1 MTKQMDPTRRKQAR
15 HAQKAKMKR
24 RRRQTGL
31 IVTAVILA
39 VAAAAGWFFL
49 GDHEPGETRPVETVP
64 PETIPAETQAPRP
77 QTGTTV
83 ITIAAAGDLSTVS
96 AGSCGR
102 KRASSGRNLRRSA
115 GLSGTAMPPFFT
127 AICAPWTGPR
137 IRSPSRREK
146 RKPIGGSVRKNL
158 SSF

>member
-83 ITIAAAGDLSTVS
+83 ITIAAAGDLNVTDYVLDNAAQENGYDFSRTFLDV
-96 AGSCGR
+96 API
-102 KRASSGRNLRRSA
+102 
-115 GLSGTAMPPFFT
+115 LSGHHDW
-127 AICAPWTGPR
+127 CALV
-137 IRSPSRREK
+137 SRCF
-146 RKPIGGSVRKNL
+146 L
-158 SSF
+158 